1 MASQKGDGGRGEG
14 RVEGDEGT
22 DFGLYGASVAA
33 RSCGELHH
41 HYVRI

>member
-22 DFGLYGASVAA
+22 DFGLYEAA